1 MRCAEPSNRS
11 PGSSE
16 KIFWYD
22 AVMVTIRSHTN
33 GTPGIQAHLNRPFFM
48 TTVETTVSAIAA
60 SSWLAMPK
68 SGKSVLMPPS
78 GSVTPM
84 SRIAPHAATTMSEQI
99 HAPTR
104 HDGSLNFFAGPPKLP
119 SESESMNRATR
130 VPASTVVRMN
140 SASNMI
146 AKWYQNDLSDVA
158 AEARRCSTSDMPNAS
173 VGAPPVRE
181 MIDSSP
187 TAVGCLRQF
196 GRCDVAAGEPESVD
210 VCRPRS
216 PGCHR

>member
-1 MRCAEPSNRS
+1 MT
-11 PGSSE
+11 
-16 KIFWYD
+16 I
-22 AVMVTIRSHTN
+22 VM
-33 GTPGIQAHLNRPFFM
+33 
-48 TTVETTVSAIAA
+48 TTVSAIAA

-68 SGKSVLMPPS
+68 SGKSVLIPPS

-84 SRIAPHAATTMSEQI
+84 SRIAPQAATTISEHS
-99 HAPTR
+99 HAPMR

-130 VPASTVVRMN
+130 VPASIVVRMK

-146 AKWYQNDLSDVA
+146 AKWYQNDFSESPPKTSL
-158 AEARRCSTSDMPNAS
+158 STSDIPNAS

-187 TAVGCLRQF
+187 TAS
-196 GRCDVAAGEPESVD
+196 AA
-210 VCRPRS
+210 
-216 PGCHR
+216 